1 MSLELARTRC
11 PFYSRI
17 NSRQEATD
25 AVNEFLG
32 GDYPN
37 DNNEPFYS
45 AFKEAWGKATTLGLD
60 DLKPLVRGTVKKA
73 DIALALLLNLV
84 HKSSLSIC
92 CFCSMVHDLCIM
104 TLA

>member
-1 MSLELARTRC
+1 M
-11 PFYSRI
+11 
-17 NSRQEATD
+17 
-25 AVNEFLG
+25 
-32 GDYPN
+32 
-37 DNNEPFYS
+37 
-45 AFKEAWGKATTLGLD
+45 
-60 DLKPLVRGTVKKA
+60 KKA